1 MRNSAFFS
9 GVAYLIFSYASWTY
23 RLPHPI
29 ALFVSCLDSCTN
41 SVKKQ
46 GSFWTC
52 KTTLSFS
59 RCILIESTAS
69 PNLSLPLV
77 ISVSSLSFFSPPPQV
92 LDISYPTAHLFPF
105 DILPLRQRLIL
116 RKNPSQR
123 ILFPFRLLAWIS
135 EWFPWAGLGKEQ
147 VSARGTSPRPRAMV
161 TGGAESSAPQRRFD
175 VRKASALRFR
185 SR

>member
-1 MRNSAFFS
+1 MFN
-9 GVAYLIFSYASWTY
+9 YASWTY
-23 RLPHPI
+23 RLLHPI
-29 ALFVSCLDSCTN
+29 ALFVSCLDSYIN

-46 GSFWTC
+46 SSFCKC

-59 RCILIESTAS
+59 HCILIESTAS

-116 RKNPSQR
+116 RKKTSQR
-123 ILFPFRLLAWIS
+123 ILFPFRLLTWIS
-135 EWFPWAGLGKEQ
+135 ERFPWAGPGKEQ
-147 VSARGTSPRPRAMV
+147 VSAGGTSPRPRAMGM
-161 TGGAESSAPQRRFD
+161 GGAESSAPRGRFD